1 MIEFDLRRELG
12 AVARRFRR
20 LWLWQRLSLC
30 WLAFTLLGL
39 AALALMRN
47 ADRWNGWITPTLV
60 VSAIVAGIVC
70 IWTTRRGV
78 RDQMWLARRL
88 EQRFPDL
95 DSRLLTALE
104 QWRTNP
110 QGELGFLQHTV
121 VAEAL
126 AHARKRDW
134 QGVVSDR
141 SLSRARFAHLT
152 TLFALAI
159 VTGLL
164 IVETQAR
171 SHSPNPLDK
180 AQVDSDED
188 IAIRVEP
195 GNTSIERGTSLLVL
209 AHFDGRLPGEVSLI
223 ARPEAERLQAL
234 AMSKSL
240 DDPVF
245 AGRVPSVEQDL
256 TYRVQYDNAQTD
268 WYRVTVFDYPDL
280 IQADARL
287 EFPSYTGM
295 PTALVED
302 TRSVS
307 AVQGTRL
314 TLICRLNKPVATAT
328 LSPSDEKVATEKTAS
343 AKGLTL
349 AADPADPDVFA
360 LTLDLQ
366 SSFRCRL
373 HLVDHEGRRN
383 RQPPEFVINVRPNRA
398 PEVKAIAPARD
409 IQASPLEE
417 VSLKARLWD
426 DFGVH
431 RYGVSYSLAGQPLT
445 EVTLGEKAPA
455 KERRETQHVLAL
467 ETLAAEP
474 DHLLSYYFWAEDHA
488 PDGSVRRTAGDMFFA
503 EIRPFEEIFRQGEQ
517 PTAEQM
523 QQQQQQQQGSQN
535 AQRAEQLAELQKQII
550 NATWKLI
557 RREIL
562 TKPSAKFAADVNLVA
577 ESQAS
582 AKEQA
587 KALGEQLQDQRS
599 KAYLESALKQMDL
612 ALEELKNAG
621 ETPAIDRLQPALV
634 AEQSA
639 YQGLLKLRA
648 REHEVIRGNRQ
659 QRGGGGGG
667 GGGNRSQQQLNQL
680 ELSQSDNRY
689 ESERSATTQQNTQQ
703 EAQDRE
709 TRQVLHRLREL
720 AQRQEDLNQQMKEL
734 QAALQEAKDEQ
745 QREELRRQLAR
756 LRDQQQEQL
765 RDTDELRDRMDNSE
779 NQERMADARQQLDE
793 TRTNIR
799 RASEALEQG
808 MVSQAAAAGARA
820 SEELNQLR
828 EQFRQSAAGQFTEAM
843 RQMRDDAR
851 QLDENQQDLSKR
863 LSELGQSEQRT
874 LRDSGERTQVAEGLA
889 RQKQELEKLL
899 ESMRQTVETAENS
912 EPLLSKQLYDQ
923 VRETRQQN
931 TDKALDASRQ
941 LLDRG
946 FLRESRTVEE
956 EARRGITDLRE
967 GVEQAA
973 ESVLGNEAEA
983 LRRARDELDQL
994 AEELNREIARSRGT
1008 AREPDGNNRDNQGQ
1022 QGASSQANG
1031 DSQRNTQSRDGNSQQ
1046 DSDQAKGQQ
1055 RPVQQGDQQ
1064 TGGQQRD
1071 GQKQGGQQQG
1081 KSQQGESQQ
1090 RQPQQGE
1097 SQQGSSKQGQGGGNR
1112 DGQSD
1117 QRDQNGGKQ
1126 TDANDQQGGQRG
1138 DERNNGDQNG
1148 RNPNGGNQTGG
1159 NQTGGDRNRRDP
1171 NGGDL
1176 RRFLDGGTGAG
1187 GNEELGPLTGDNF
1200 REWSDRL
1207 RDVEEMVSDPELRG
1221 QAARIR
1227 DRARSMRAEFRR
1239 HSKEPNW
1246 DLVQEFIGRPLV
1258 ELRNAVNEEMLRRQ
1272 SSDKRVPIDRE
1283 PVPPEFVEQVRRYYE
1298 RLGSG
1303 Q

>member
-1 MIEFDLRRELG
+1 MIEFDLRRELE
-12 AVARRFRR
+12 AVARRYRR
-20 LWLWQRLSLC
+20 LWLWQRLALC
-30 WLAFTLLGL
+30 WLVFTLLGL
-39 AALALMRN
+39 AALAMARN
-47 ADRWNGWITPTLV
+47 ADRLPGWITPTLV
-60 VSAIVAGIVC
+60 ASAVIAAVFC
-70 IWTTRRGV
+70 IWTARRGV
-78 RDQMWLARRL
+78 RDQIWLARRL
-88 EQRFPDL
+88 EHQFPDL

-104 QWRTNP
+104 QWRTSP
-110 QGELGFLQHTV
+110 DDQLGFLQHTV

-171 SHSPNPLDK
+171 SRLLSPTGNVEADPD
-180 AQVDSDED
+180 APIS
-188 IAIRVEP
+188 IRVEP

-209 AHFDGRLPGEVSLI
+209 AHFDGRLPGEVSLL

-256 TYRVQYDNAQTD
+256 TYCVRYDNAQTE
-268 WYRVTVFDYPDL
+268 WYRVGVFDFPDL

-295 PTALVED
+295 PTAIVDD

-307 AVQGTRL
+307 AVQGTKL
-314 TLICRLNKPVATAT
+314 TLICRLNKLVAAAT
-328 LSPSDEKVATEKTAS
+328 LLPSDEKLALDKAVS
-343 AKGLTL
+343 AKGLALT
-349 AADPADPDVFA
+349 ADPADQSVFS

-366 SSFRCRL
+366 SSFRCRV
-373 HLVDHEGRRN
+373 HLVDHDGRRN
-383 RQPPEFVINVRPNRA
+383 KQPPEFVINVLPNRP

-409 IQASPLEE
+409 VQASPLEE
-417 VSLKARLWD
+417 LSLKARLWD
-426 DFGVH
+426 DFGIH

-445 EVTLGEKAPA
+445 EATLGEKAPA
-455 KERRETQHVLAL
+455 KERRESVHVLAL
-467 ETLAAEP
+467 ESLAAEP

-517 PTAEQM
+517 PTASEQM
-523 QQQQQQQQGSQN
+523 QQQGSQN

-562 TKPSAKFAADVNLVA
+562 TRPSAKFAADVNLIS

-587 KALGEQLQDQRS
+587 AALGEQLQDPRS
-599 KAYLESALKQMDL
+599 KAYLDSALKQMDL
-612 ALEELKNAG
+612 ALEELKKAG

-639 YQGLLKLRA
+639 YQGLLRLRA

-680 ELSQSDNRY
+680 ELSQSENRY
-689 ESERSATTQQNTQQ
+689 ESEHAASQQNTQQ
-703 EAQDRE
+703 QAQDRE
-709 TRQVLHRLREL
+709 TRQVLNRLREL

-734 QAALQEAKDEQ
+734 QAALREAKDEQ
-745 QREELRRQLAR
+745 EREELRRQLAR

-765 RDTDELRDRMDNSE
+765 RDTDELRDRMDNAE
-779 NQERMADARQQLDE
+779 NQERMAEGRQQLDE
-793 TRTNIR
+793 TRSNIR

-808 MVSQAAAAGARA
+808 IVSQAAAAGARA

-828 EQFRQSAAGQFTEAM
+828 DQFRQSAAGQFTESM

-851 QLDENQQDLSKR
+851 KLDQNQQDLSKR
-863 LSELGQSEQRT
+863 LSELGQSDQRT
-874 LRDSGERTQVAEGLA
+874 LRDSGERGQVAQDLA
-889 RQKQELEKLL
+889 RQKQELDKLL
-899 ESMRQTVETAENS
+899 ESMRQTVETAENT

-941 LLDRG
+941 LLERG

-956 EARRGITDLRE
+956 EARRGITNLRE

-973 ESVLGNEAEA
+973 QSVLGNEAEA
-983 LRRARDELDQL
+983 LRRARDELDEL
-994 AEELNREIARSRGT
+994 AEELNREIARSRGNPG
-1008 AREPDGNNRDNQGQ
+1008 EQDGNNSNNQGQ
-1022 QGASSQANG
+1022 PPNPSATNG
-1031 DSQRNTQSRDGNSQQ
+1031 DSQRGDRQPDADSQPTGSQQ
-1046 DSDQAKGQQ
+1046 SPGQQ
-1055 RPVQQGDQQ
+1055 QQQGDRQ
-1064 TGGQQRD
+1064 GNGQKGD
-1071 GQKQGGQQQG
+1071 GQKQDGQSQGDSSQRGSQQTGEPQQG
-1081 KSQQGESQQ
+1081 QSQQGQSKQGGSPQASSQ
-1090 RQPQQGE
+1090 
-1097 SQQGSSKQGQGGGNR
+1097 QGQGGGNR
-1112 DGQSD
+1112 DGQ
-1117 QRDQNGGKQ
+1117 RDQNG
-1126 TDANDQQGGQRG
+1126 QQQAGSPDRQNGQRDG
-1138 DERNNGDQNG
+1138 EGNNSDRNGLN
-1148 RNPNGGNQTGG
+1148 RN
-1159 NQTGGDRNRRDP
+1159 GGDRNS
-1171 NGGDL
+1171 GDL
-1176 RRFLDGGTGAG
+1176 RRFLDGGTGPG
-1187 GNEELGPLTGDNF
+1187 GNEEFGPLTGDSF

-1207 RDVEEMVSDPELRG
+1207 RDVEEMVSDSDLRG

-1227 DRARSMRAEFRR
+1227 DRARAMRSEFKR

-1246 DLVQEFIGRPLV
+1246 ELVQEFIGRPLV
-1258 ELRNAVNEEMLRRQ
+1258 ELRNAVNEELLRRE
-1272 SSDKRVPIDRE
+1272 SSDKLVPIDRE